1 MTVEHRAT
9 LWMQQGRNESVL
21 GRRQTNRLSSSTSLR
36 SSQALERQGENDQE
50 RGDAFRCEGHGFIAR
65 FVPDVALSGWN
76 NLVSFDAG

>member
-9 LWMQQGRNESVL
+9 LWMQQERICSGKASDKSFELVDIAAIFTGL
-21 GRRQTNRLSSSTSLR
+21 GASRRER
-36 SSQALERQGENDQE
+36 SGAG
-50 RGDAFRCEGHGFIAR
+50 GAFRCRGHGFIAR